1 MEDNSKNLSILI
13 VDDDPAIRHVC
24 SAILKK
30 NYTDVRTF
38 DNGLDALSYIRNNNT
53 DIVLVDLK
61 MPGISGHELIGRIAE
76 LNKDIVIMVITAYAS
91 IENAIEAMQ
100 KGASDFLPKP
110 FTPDELRFA
119 IKKAADKRELILQRT
134 RALEEKREMEE
145 NYLSFVSHQL
155 KSPLFAAQQLL
166 YLLEEGDYKINEDV
180 LSIIKR
186 ANRRISEAAKLVN
199 EWLLVSRFEKSG
211 FSQDF
216 AETDIVPLIN
226 SELER
231 HHEQIAAKGINVVL
245 DIPRSVR
252 LETDPSAFSMMIS
265 NLISNAVK
273 YNVEDGKLLIRINE
287 EAESTRIEVE
297 DTGIGIKKEYIPRLF
312 SKFFRIRDEKTKNI
326 EGTGLG
332 LAIIKKIIDEHSG
345 SIEVASEEGKG
356 TRFTVILPKR
366 HPKPA
371 VTGENN

>member
-1 MEDNSKNLSILI
+1 MEENSKNLSILI

-30 NYTDVRTF
+30 NYTDVKTF
-38 DNGLDALSYIRNNNT
+38 DNGLDALAYIKENNA

-61 MPGISGHELIGRIAE
+61 MPGISGHELIVRISE
-76 LNKDIVIMVITAYAS
+76 LDKDIVIMVITAYAS

-119 IKKAADKRELILQRT
+119 IKKATDKRELILQKK
-134 RALEEKREMEE
+134 RALEEKRETEE

-166 YLLEEGDYKINEDV
+166 YLLEEGDYKIDSEV

-186 ANRRISEAAKLVN
+186 ANKRITEAAKLVN

-216 AETDIVPLIN
+216 VRTDIIPLI
-226 SELER
+226 SAEIER
-231 HHEQIAAKGINVVL
+231 FSEQINKKNIEIIAELPK
-245 DIPRSVR
+245 SVYI
-252 LETDPSAFSMMIS
+252 ETDPSSFSMVVS

-273 YNVEDGKLLIRINE
+273 YNISKGKIYIRILEENE
-287 EAESTRIEVE
+287 SIRLEVE

-312 SKFFRIRDEKTKNI
+312 SKFFRIRDDKTKNI

-332 LAIIKKIIDEHSG
+332 LAIIKKIVDEHNG
-345 SIEVASEEGKG
+345 DIHVESEEGKG
-356 TRFTVILPKR
+356 TKFIIIFPKTHR
-366 HPKPA
+366 PKK
-371 VTGENN
+371 V

>member
-1 MEDNSKNLSILI
+1 MEENNKNLSIVI

-24 SAILKK
+24 STILKK
-30 NYTDVRTF
+30 NYNDVKTF
-38 DNGLDALSYIRNNNT
+38 DNASDALGYIKENNV

-61 MPGISGHELIGRIAE
+61 MPGISGHELIGKITE
-76 LNKDIVIMVITAYAS
+76 LDKDIVILVITAYAS

-110 FTPDELRFA
+110 FTPDELRLA
-119 IKKAADKRELILQRT
+119 IKKAADKKELINQKK

-166 YLLEEGDYKINEDV
+166 YLLEEGDYKIDEV
-180 LSIIKR
+180 ALSIIKR
-186 ANRRISEAAKLVN
+186 ANRRITEAAKLVN

-216 AETDIVPLIN
+216 VETDIIPLIN
-226 SELER
+226 MEIER
-231 HHEQIAAKGINVVL
+231 YNEQIVSKGINIMT
-245 DIPRSVR
+245 DIPDHFYIQ
-252 LETDPSAFSMMIS
+252 TDPNAFSMVIS
-265 NLISNAVK
+265 NLITNAIK
-273 YNVEDGKLLIRINE
+273 YNIQNGKIYLKIKEDKDKAI
-287 EAESTRIEVE
+287 IEVE

-312 SKFFRIRDEKTKNI
+312 SKFFRIRNEKTKNI

-332 LAIIKKIIDEHSG
+332 LVIIKKIIDEHKG
-345 SIEVASEEGKG
+345 TIEVFSEEEKG
-356 TRFTVILPKR
+356 TKFIITIPKKHIEQKNR
-366 HPKPA
+366 
-371 VTGENN
+371 